1 MSVALED
8 IHMTARETEITKWI
22 SHGKT
27 AYEIGII
34 LGISEPTIHH
44 HISSARA
51 KLDAMNSTHLVA
63 KALRRGIIT

>member
-1 MSVALED
+1 MSVALEP
-8 IHMTARETEITKWI
+8 HMTQRETEIIKWV

-44 HISSARA
+44 HIASARA